1 MTTAAAPIEAAP
13 AAAPLSTAPAPA
25 APAQKFG
32 SMREAAEAHRQ
43 EQSGTA
49 PAAKPAVA
57 KPAATDATQKPNGEK
72 PAAPAA
78 PKKPGSAMDALK
90 AKPAAESLETG
101 KEGAAAKTGTEAESK
116 EQSRW
121 LQLKAA
127 ETELQTIKPQY
138 EALQKEI
145 EKFNADKQAWETKQK
160 EYDELKNERSWRDYT
175 KTDEYIKEIEA
186 PFAKVGKYVQDV
198 ADYAGVDVK
207 GLMQAMNE
215 PNPLIRGKKI
225 TAVLEEAK
233 ESVDAGVVATLVEK
247 GNALQDLY
255 ELHDQHK
262 ASAGEK
268 QAQHENA
275 TKAQKL
281 KAETEAREIL
291 TRAHNEVTNNV
302 FRIHKDVFDEGFA
315 AAVKEAF
322 PGFDGK
328 DALAAIAE
336 WAQQEE
342 TGDPMDKAYQAQT
355 NFAFP
360 AAVNYIRALKAKI
373 ATLESAKTAEQQA
386 RPGITPAA
394 TQANGVQRMTLR
406 EAAEMDRQAGRS
418 FGTSGV

>member
-1 MTTAAAPIEAAP
+1 MTTAAAPLEAAP
-13 AAAPLSTAPAPA
+13 AAAPLTTAAPA

-43 EQSGTA
+43 EQSGKA
-49 PAAKPAVA
+49 PEA
-57 KPAATDATQKPNGEK
+57 KPAATKPATPDATQKPNGDK

-90 AKPAAESLETG
+90 AKPAAESTETT
-101 KEGAAAKTGTEAESK
+101 KEAPPAKTGTEAESK

-160 EYDELKNERSWRDYT
+160 EYEELKNERSWRDYT
-175 KTDEYIKEIEA
+175 KTEEYIKEIET
-186 PFAKVGKYVQDV
+186 PFAKIGKYTQDV

-207 GLMQAMNE
+207 GLMAAMNE

-233 ESVDAGVVATLVEK
+233 EAVDAGVVATLVEK
-247 GNALQDLY
+247 GNSLQDLY
-255 ELHDQHK
+255 ELHDRHK

-291 TRAHNEVTNNV
+291 TRAHSEVSTNI
-302 FRIHKDVFDEGFA
+302 FKPHKDVFDDGFVA
-315 AAVKEAF
+315 AFKEAY
-322 PGFDGK
+322 PGHDGK
-328 DALAAIAE
+328 DALASIAE
-336 WAQQEE
+336 WAQQEDP
-342 TGDPMDKAYQAQT
+342 GDPMDKAYQAQA
-355 NFAFP
+355 NFMLP
-360 AAVNYIRALKAKI
+360 AAVNYIRALKAELAQLKQNK
-373 ATLESAKTAEQQA
+373 AAEQQA

-406 EAAEMDRQAGRS
+406 EAAELDRQQGRS
-418 FGTSGV
+418 FQTSGS